1 MNLSNIPEY
10 FDLDLFP
17 ELVEGVDVDLAV
29 KNALLFSK
37 IEDKVHI
44 VLDKERMAEGFNYL
58 SKLDIDLPI
67 TFVDTDSFQRLYH
80 RFLEIKTDNELS
92 STINEESETELL
104 EDDIAM
110 SEFLQNSSDI
120 LTSEESAPIIKFV
133 NSLFYQAVKKGASDI
148 HVEVHE
154 FRGVVRFRVDGV
166 LTKHVDLDKNIIAL
180 VISRIKVISNLDIS
194 EKRIPQ
200 DGRTQVKIAGKG
212 LDIRVSVLPTYYG
225 ERVVM
230 RILMESSDI
239 PTLEKLGFQDD
250 LTQHFE
256 KLLEHA
262 HGMILVTGPT
272 GSGKSTT
279 LHTFLQLVAT
289 PDKNI
294 ITVEDP
300 VEYKADNINQ
310 IQVNTKTGLTFSA
323 GLRSILRQD
332 PDIVMVGEIRDKE
345 TAEIAIQAALTGHL
359 MLSTLHTNNA
369 AAAITRLVEMGIDD
383 FLISSSLLGVL
394 AQRLVR
400 GLCEECKEVDQL
412 PAEIVRE
419 FGIDEGA
426 VIYKE
431 KGCKHCNFTGYSGRH
446 AVGELLL
453 MDDDVKMMLKNKM
466 TDFEIRENMRQKGM
480 RTISEKLLDL
490 LVAGETSLKEVIRV
504 GLKD

>member
-1 MNLSNIPEY
+1 MELSNIPEF

-17 ELVEGVDVDLAV
+17 EHIEGVDTDLAV
-29 KNALLFSK
+29 KNSLLFT
-37 IEDKVHI
+37 KVDDVI
-44 VLDKERMAEGFNYL
+44 YTIIDKEKMSDSFNYL
-58 SKLDIDLPI
+58 SKVDIDFPI
-67 TFVDTDSFQRLYH
+67 ATLDKDSYDRLYH
-80 RFLEIKTDNELS
+80 RFLEVKTDNDLS
-92 STINEESETELL
+92 STINEDSESELL
-104 EDDIAM
+104 EEDISL

-148 HVEVHE
+148 HIEMHE
-154 FRGVVRFRVDGV
+154 FRGVVRFRIDGV
-166 LTKHVDLDKNIIAL
+166 LVKHVDLDKNIIAL

-194 EKRIPQ
+194 EKRVPQ
-200 DGRTQVKIAGKG
+200 DGRTQIKIAGKG

-225 ERVVM
+225 ERIVM
-230 RILMESSDI
+230 RILMESSHI
-239 PTLEKLGFQDD
+239 PTLENLGFKKD
-250 LTQHFE
+250 LTVHFE

-310 IQVNTKTGLTFSA
+310 IQVNNKTGLTFSA

-400 GLCEECKEVDQL
+400 GLCDECKEKDSL
-412 PAEIVRE
+412 PQEIIQE
-419 FGIDEGA
+419 FGIKADA
-426 VIYKE
+426 TIYKE
-431 KGCKHCNFTGYSGRH
+431 KGCKHCNFTGYKGRH

-453 MDDDVKMMLKNKM
+453 MDDDVKIMLKNKM
-466 TDFEIRENMRQKGM
+466 TDFEIREKMREKGM

-490 LVAGETSLKEVIRV
+490 LIGGETSLKEVIRV